1 MIRLAAARMFGAR
14 RLAGWMLGGRGLAVH
29 EVDAGKL
36 ADRALGTGDLAARGL
51 AARVA
56 ARVAARLAA
65 RLAFVGMV
73 RVLVARQEPEP
84 GLEGRDT
91 GQLEVGSLGENLD
104 LVDGQGDAEFTAP
117 GVEAGEAAV
126 ADPGH

>member
-14 RLAGWMLGGRGLAVH
+14 RLAGWMLGGRGVAVH

-36 ADRALGTGDLAARGL
+36 ADRALGTGDLAAR
-51 AARVA
+51 
-56 ARVAARLAA
+56 VAARLAA
-65 RLAFVGMV
+65 RLAFVGIV

-126 ADPGH
+126 ADPGY